1 MASACFSP
9 KKGGEKN
16 MISVVVPTY
25 NKASLLEQTL
35 QNILEQ
41 TYKNIEIIVV
51 DDGSTDRTREVVAK
65 LQSEKINYF
74 YNSKTKGTSQ
84 SRILGINQCSGSYIA
99 FLDDD
104 DWWDNKKLQLQHDLM
119 IKEQLDFVMSNYIV
133 NDLVNNTKYNVC
145 LDRFISGFSKEI
157 VLAPGP
163 FLQCCLFK
171 KEFILK
177 NMVLFDSAAEPS
189 EDWDWFISISKQGPF
204 FNNIKQ
210 PLFQWNLSAIS
221 QSSNLIKETNAIEY
235 ILKKHFNYFQK
246 NSNNQNISLQY
257 RRLGGMF
264 YKNKF
269 FKKSK
274 HYYSLAFSKHPFS
287 IKNIILKCFYG

>member
-1 MASACFSP
+1 MAASCLLP
-9 KKGGEKN
+9 KKRGTIN
-16 MISVVVPTY
+16 MISVIVPTY
-25 NKASLLEQTL
+25 NKARLLEQTL
-35 QNILEQ
+35 RNILEQ
-41 TYKNIEIIVV
+41 TYQNIEIVV
-51 DDGSTDRTREVVAK
+51 IDDGSTDKTKEVVAS

-84 SRILGINQCSGSYIA
+84 SRILGINKSSGSYIA

-104 DWWDNKKLQLQHDLM
+104 DWWDNNKLQLQHDLI

-133 NDLVNNTKYNVC
+133 NDMVNNKKYNVC
-145 LDRFISGFSKEI
+145 LNRFISDFSKEI

-171 KEFILK
+171 KEFIFK
-177 NMVLFDSAAEPS
+177 NMFLFDCAAEPS
-189 EDWDWFISISKQGPF
+189 EDWDWFIAISKQKLV

-210 PLFQWNLSAIS
+210 PLFQWNLSSMS
-221 QSSNLIKETNAIEY
+221 QSSNLIKETRAIEY
-235 ILKKHFNYFQK
+235 ILKKHFDYFQK
-246 NSNNQNISLQY
+246 KSSNQNISLQY

-264 YKNKF
+264 YKNKN

-274 HYYSLAFSKHPFS
+274 YYYSLAFSKRPFS
-287 IKNIILKCFYG
+287 VKNIILKCLYG

>member
-1 MASACFSP
+1 
-9 KKGGEKN
+9 
-16 MISVVVPTY
+16 MISVIVPTY
-25 NKASLLEQTL
+25 NKARLLEQTL
-35 QNILEQ
+35 QNILKQ
-41 TYKNIEIIVV
+41 TYQNIEIIVV
-51 DDGSTDRTREVVAK
+51 DDGSTDRTREVVTS
-65 LQSEKINYF
+65 LQSKKINYF

-84 SRILGINQCSGSYIA
+84 SRILGINQSSGSYIS

-104 DWWDNKKLQLQHDLM
+104 DWWNNKKLQLQHDLM
-119 IKEQLDFVMSNYIV
+119 INEQLDFVMSNYIV
-133 NDLVNNTKYNVC
+133 NDMVNNKKYSVC
-145 LDRFISGFSKEI
+145 LDRFINNFSQEI

-177 NMVLFDSAAEPS
+177 NMFLFDSAAEPS
-189 EDWDWFISISKQGPF
+189 EDWDWFISISKKEPL

-210 PLFQWNLSAIS
+210 PLFQWNLSTMS
-221 QSSNLIKETNAIEY
+221 QSSNLIRETNAIEY

-246 NSNNQNISLQY
+246 KSNNQNISLQY

-264 YKNKF
+264 YKNKN

-274 HYYSLAFSKHPFS
+274 HYYSLAFSKYPFS
-287 IKNIILKCFYG
+287 IKNTILKYFYG